1 MEDVLSRVFGNLGVL
16 AIAGTTLLLL
26 LAEFGY
32 RQGRRLF
39 VAGDEAR
46 RSQIG
51 GVQAAVLGLLGLLLG
66 FTFSMAIDRYDTRRD
81 LVVREANAIRTAWL
95 RGSLLPEAHRQPV
108 RDAIRESLD
117 LSIRARGE
125 LRDPVRLADTVRR
138 TEAVEARLWRHA
150 EAASIEAPN
159 DITATFLD
167 ALNDMID
174 TDHER
179 LAASRSRIPVGVWL
193 LLLLVAAVGCWTSA
207 YGAGANGV
215 RSVLTCALLPLLI
228 TVVIVLV
235 GDLASEREG
244 LISVSQQPLVDLQN
258 SIRSQ

>member
-1 MEDVLSRVFGNLGVL
+1 MEDVLSRVFGNLSVV
-16 AIAGTTLLLL
+16 AVAGTTLLLL

-32 RQGRRLF
+32 RAGRRLF

-51 GVQAAVLGLLGLLLG
+51 GIQAAVLGLLGLLLG
-66 FTFSMAIDRYDTRRD
+66 FTFFMAIDRYDTRRD
-81 LVVREANAIRTAWL
+81 LVVREANAIRTVWL
-95 RGSLLPEAHRQPV
+95 RGGLLPEAHRQPV

-117 LSIRARGE
+117 LRLRARAE
-125 LRDPVRLADTVRR
+125 LGDPVRLADTVRQ
-138 TEAVEARLWRHA
+138 TEAVQTRLWRHA

-174 TDHER
+174 TGHER
-179 LAASRSRIPVGVWL
+179 LAAARSRIPVGVWL

-207 YGAGANGV
+207 YGTGANGV
-215 RSVLTCALLPLLI
+215 RSVLACALLPLLI

-258 SIRSQ
+258 SLRSQ